1 MGRRE
6 EREERE
12 EERRR
17 MRWDAGRCVFQNE
30 DPTLNGWEKLFR
42 SRNIDFR
49 GHLNVQKTVRRQTS
63 GFESGQSIFE
73 DI

>member
-17 MRWDAGRCVFQNE
+17 RRWDAGRCVFQNE
-30 DPTLNGWEKLFR
+30 NPTLNGWELMTILK
-42 SRNIDFR
+42 ID
-49 GHLNVQKTVRRQTS
+49 QKTYV
-63 GFESGQSIFE
+63 FM
-73 DI
+73 